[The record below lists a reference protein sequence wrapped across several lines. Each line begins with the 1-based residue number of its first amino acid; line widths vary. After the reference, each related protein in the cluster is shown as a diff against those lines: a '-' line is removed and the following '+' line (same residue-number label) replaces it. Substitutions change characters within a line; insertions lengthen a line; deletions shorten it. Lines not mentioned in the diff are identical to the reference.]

1 MKGKGP
7 RIERETSIVWNE
19 EEDKALIWTASEI
32 TYRKLK
38 KLGYFPTED
47 RDRSATF
54 VVPKRDIRM
63 PKPKDEARSRRSKE
77 RVAAGIAG
85 FGSGRR
91 LGHEPEPPNSSAKGK
106 G

>member
-47 RDRSATF
+47 RDRSASF

-63 PKPKDEARSRRSKE
+63 PKPKDEALSRRMKE
-77 RVAAGIAG
+77 RMAAGKVG
-85 FGSGRR
+85 FRPGHQSG
-91 LGHEPEPPNSSAKGK
+91 LHSEPPNPSAKG
-106 G
+106 